1 MKNAM
6 IVGAAIILLVA
17 GGAVEFA
24 RSGKSASTET
34 ILNARQMLKSLP
46 LTVGEWTSTDEEF
59 DPKQL
64 ELAEANAHVYRRYR
78 RKDDV
83 VSVLIFAG
91 HPKAIGA
98 HDPTVCYGGAG
109 YSQRK
114 EPLVQSIATADE
126 KSDKLW
132 AARFEMD
139 NVGASALHVQ
149 WGWTIDGTWKASTT
163 PRLDFARE
171 PLLYKIYVSR
181 PIGPRDNDRNDP
193 SMELLNVL
201 LPALRSAF
209 GTMTPLK

>member
-1 MKNAM
+1 MKNKL
-6 IVGAAIILLVA
+6 IVGVAVLMLAA

-34 ILNARQMLKSLP
+34 IQKARAMLKSLP
-46 LTVGEWTSTDEEF
+46 LKVGEWTSTDEEF
-59 DPKQL
+59 DAKQL
-64 ELAEANAHVYRRYR
+64 EVAEASAYVYRRYR

-114 EPLVQSIATADE
+114 DPTVQTIATADE

-139 NVGASALHVQ
+139 NVGASALQVQ
-149 WGWTIDGTWKASTT
+149 WGWTIDGSWKASVS
-163 PRLDFARE
+163 PRIDFARE

-181 PIGPRDNDRNDP
+181 PIGPRDNDRQDP
-193 SMELLNVL
+193 SADLLNVL
-201 LPALRSAF
+201 LPSVRTVFETTRLN
-209 GTMTPLK
+209 